1 MIRRL
6 FTSAAKELTPEE
18 KAQQVWQADRADFFR
33 AISKNDTPKL
43 DSIIRKYGAEA
54 LNWEKNHQS
63 CLHYALRK
71 NKLVAF
77 TALLDHGADTGQSA
91 PIEGEYGTE
100 YLNVTEHALYRFRDK
115 FVFTMLQRGIT
126 TSFRYHRFHDEETL
140 DMIKRADKIR
150 AEYLAQNPDA
160 PRHPPAVHKPP
171 MSRRIIA
178 PPPLPPK
185 VDTKTQTLQS
195 RVDELES
202 ALKEALARIEKLENP
217 DNTASLDKPNYPTAP
232 VRKPK

>member
-1 MIRRL
+1 MLRRL

-18 KAQQVWQADRADFFR
+18 KAQQEWQADRADFFR
-33 AISKNDTPKL
+33 AISKNDAPKL
-43 DSIIRKYGAEA
+43 DSIIKKYGKEA
-54 LNWEKNHQS
+54 LDWEKSRQS

-77 TALLDHGADTGQSA
+77 TALLDHGADTGQKTR
-91 PIEGEYGTE
+91 IEGEYGAE
-100 YLNVTEHALYRFRDK
+100 HLNVMEHALYHFRDK
-115 FVFTMLQRGIT
+115 FVYAMLQRGIT
-126 TSFRYHRFHDEETL
+126 TPFRYHRFHDEETL

-160 PRHPPAVHKPP
+160 PRHAPAAHKPP
-171 MSRRIIA
+171 MPPSMKA
-178 PPPLPPK
+178 PPPPPPK
-185 VDTKTQTLQS
+185 VDTKTKALQA
-195 RVDELES
+195 RVAELET
-202 ALKEALARIEKLENP
+202 ALKDALARIEKLENP